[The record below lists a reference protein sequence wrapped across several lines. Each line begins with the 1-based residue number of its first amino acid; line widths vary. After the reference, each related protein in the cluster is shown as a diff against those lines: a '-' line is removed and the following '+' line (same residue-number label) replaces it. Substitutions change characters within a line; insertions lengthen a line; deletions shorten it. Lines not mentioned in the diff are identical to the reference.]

1 MKRFFNY
8 MICVFALGS
17 LLSCSKDNDNLT
29 VDLTKYNP
37 DITAQNDVDKWLTS
51 NLVDPYNIE
60 TVYRFERNFTDVNR
74 DISPVALGQVEPM
87 MNAVLTTY
95 LQPYEKIGGKTF
107 IKTYT
112 PKQFVLYGSPS
123 YNTNGS
129 ITLGTAD
136 NGRRIVLYELNSLD
150 FNNPAAVKRPV
161 RTIHHEFTHILNQNI
176 VIPPAFEQISKADYT
191 ADWTGAANTAAVA
204 KSLGFVSQY
213 SRSSFGEDFAEMNAH
228 LLVEGQVWFDN
239 YCATTSPAAAA
250 KLREKEK
257 LVVSYFKDYYN
268 IDYRALQAEVQR
280 VLKEEYGA
288 TDPAD
293 QTKTFKAYLIGNKVA
308 SFTFNPTASHYTTYG
323 QSSAFQSLF
332 NSFKNAVGTSGRTV
346 QSLQFIFQSSSKM
359 TLRVIYLSAAG
370 STLNADYD
378 FSMSVDYST
387 GQTKFVKQLPEG
399 TGTTYTNGTTPAV
412 LTPFETYLLPYLTNR
427 VFVASFFPTAMT
439 ASDPDFGKFGG
450 FYVDGTASNYFYG
463 PIVLK

>member
-1 MKRFFNY
+1 

-51 NLVDPYNIE
+51 NLVNPYNIE

-107 IKTYT
+107 IKKYT

-191 ADWTGAANTAAVA
+191 ADWTGAANTPALA

-239 YCATTSPAAAA
+239 YCATTSPSAAA

-280 VLKEEYGA
+280 VLKEGYGA
-288 TDPAD
+288 TDPVD

-308 SFTFNPTASHYTTYG
+308 SFIFNPTASHYATYG
-323 QSSAFQSLF
+323 KSSSFQTVYD
-332 NSFKNAVGTSGRTV
+332 NYKNAMAAEEWAV
-346 QSLQFIFQSSSKM
+346 QSVQFIFASATKM
-359 TLRVIYLSAAG
+359 TFR
-370 STLNADYD
+370 STFKYGTSTYNADYD
-378 FSMSVDYST
+378 FNMSVDYAT
-387 GQTKFVKQLPEG
+387 GKTQFTKALPEG
-399 TGTTYTNGTTPAV
+399 SGTNYTYGADSSVKPA
-412 LTPFETYLLPYLTNR
+412 FERFILPYLTNR

>member
-74 DISPVALGQVEPM
+74 DVSPVALGQVEPM

-308 SFTFNPTASHYTTYG
+308 SFTFDPAASHYTTYG
-323 QSSAFQSLF
+323 KSSSFQTVYD
-332 NSFKNAVGTSGRTV
+332 NYKNAMATEEWAV
-346 QSLQFIFQSSSKM
+346 QSVQFIFASATKM
-359 TLRVIYLSAAG
+359 TFR
-370 STLNADYD
+370 STFKYGTSTYNADYD
-378 FSMSVDYST
+378 FNMSVDYAT
-387 GQTKFVKQLPEG
+387 GKTQFTKALPEG
-399 TGTTYTNGTTPAV
+399 SGTNYTNGADPSIKPA
-412 LTPFETYLLPYLTNR
+412 FERFILPYLTNR
-427 VFVASFFPTAMT
+427 VFVASFFPTSMT

>member
-51 NLVDPYNIE
+51 NLVNPYNIE

-107 IKTYT
+107 IKKYT

-191 ADWTGAANTAAVA
+191 ADWTGAANTPALA

-239 YCATTSPAAAA
+239 YCATTSPSAAA

-280 VLKEEYGA
+280 VLKEGYGA
-288 TDPAD
+288 TDPVD

-308 SFTFNPTASHYTTYG
+308 SFTFNPTASHYATYG
-323 QSSAFQSLF
+323 KSSSFQTVYD
-332 NSFKNAVGTSGRTV
+332 NYKNAMAAEEWAV
-346 QSLQFIFQSSSKM
+346 QSVQFIFASATKM
-359 TLRVIYLSAAG
+359 TFR
-370 STLNADYD
+370 STFKYGTSTYNADYD
-378 FSMSVDYST
+378 FNMSVDYAT
-387 GQTKFVKQLPEG
+387 GKTQFTKALPEG
-399 TGTTYTNGTTPAV
+399 SGTNYTYGADSSVKPA
-412 LTPFETYLLPYLTNR
+412 FERFILPYLTNR

>member
-51 NLVDPYNIE
+51 NLVNPYNIE

-107 IKTYT
+107 IKKYT

-191 ADWTGAANTAAVA
+191 ADWTGAANTPALA

-239 YCATTSPAAAA
+239 YCATTSPSAAA

-280 VLKEEYGA
+280 VLKEGYGA
-288 TDPAD
+288 TDPVD

-308 SFTFNPTASHYTTYG
+308 SFTFNPTASHYVTYG
-323 QSSAFQSLF
+323 KSSSFQTVYD
-332 NSFKNAVGTSGRTV
+332 NYKNAMAAEEWAV
-346 QSLQFIFQSSSKM
+346 QSVQFIFASATKM
-359 TLRVIYLSAAG
+359 TFR
-370 STLNADYD
+370 STFKYGTSTYNADYD
-378 FSMSVDYST
+378 FNMSVDYAT
-387 GQTKFVKQLPEG
+387 GKTQFTKALPEG
-399 TGTTYTNGTTPAV
+399 AGTNYTYGADSSVKPA
-412 LTPFETYLLPYLTNR
+412 FERFILPYLTNR

>member
-51 NLVDPYNIE
+51 NLVNPYNIE

-107 IKTYT
+107 IKKYT

-191 ADWTGAANTAAVA
+191 ADWTGAANTPALA

-239 YCATTSPAAAA
+239 YCATTSPSAAA

-280 VLKEEYGA
+280 VLKEGYGA
-288 TDPAD
+288 TDPVD

-308 SFTFNPTASHYTTYG
+308 SFIFNPTASHYATYG
-323 QSSAFQSLF
+323 KSSSFQTVYD
-332 NSFKNAVGTSGRTV
+332 NYKNAMAAEEWAV
-346 QSLQFIFQSSSKM
+346 QSVQFIFASATKM
-359 TLRVIYLSAAG
+359 TFR
-370 STLNADYD
+370 STFKYGTSTYNADYD
-378 FSMSVDYST
+378 FNMSVDYAT
-387 GQTKFVKQLPEG
+387 GKTQFTKALPEG
-399 TGTTYTNGTTPAV
+399 SGTNYTYGADSSVKPA
-412 LTPFETYLLPYLTNR
+412 FERFILPYLTNR

>member
-51 NLVDPYNIE
+51 NLVNPYNIE

-107 IKTYT
+107 IKKYT

-191 ADWTGAANTAAVA
+191 ADWTGAANTPALA

-239 YCATTSPAAAA
+239 YCATTSPSAAA

-280 VLKEEYGA
+280 VLKEGYGA
-288 TDPAD
+288 TDPVD

-323 QSSAFQSLF
+323 KSSSFQSVYD
-332 NSFKNAVGTSGRTV
+332 NYKTSMASKGWTV
-346 QSLQFIFQSSSKM
+346 QSVQFIFASASKM
-359 TLRVIYLSAAG
+359 TFRCVFTSGTTTY
-370 STLNADYD
+370 NADYD
-378 FSMSVDYST
+378 FNMSVDYAT
-387 GQTKFVKQLPEG
+387 GKTQFTKALPEG
-399 TGTTYTNGTTPAV
+399 SGGNYNNGGNESIKPA
-412 LTPFETYLLPYLTNR
+412 FEAYILPYLTNR
-427 VFVASFFPTAMT
+427 VFVASFFPIVMT